1 MSYLSLLKSLL
12 FQYHFSKAGITIPIF
27 LPPLVSF
34 ILSLIC
40 GVGGVSGAFLLLPF
54 QVSIL
59 NFTTPSV
66 SATNHLFNCVAIPWG
81 VYNYWR
87 QGRLYTP
94 LTLIISLGTLPGV
107 VIGYF
112 LRVSYFLKLKNF
124 LLLVGLVLLIIGGKL
139 FYDVI
144 LPPKKE
150 ASFSHTPPKTLIFS
164 FRKLSFEYSGF
175 TYEVNP
181 IMIFLIA
188 CVIGIVG
195 GIYGIGGGAIM
206 APVLL
211 AFFHLPAYVFA
222 GATLFATFL
231 TSVIGVIVYTI
242 FGNGPDFLL
251 GLLFGAGGGI
261 GLYISAKLQKYFP
274 QKLMRILL
282 AIIILFIAFRYIMKF
297 FSS

>member
-1 MSYLSLLKSLL
+1 MDIKNLIKSLPL
-12 FQYHFSKAGITIPIF
+12 QYHFSTAGITVPFF

-34 ILSLIC
+34 FLSLIC

-59 NFTTPSV
+59 NYTAPSV

-81 VYNYWR
+81 VYKYWSE
-87 QGRLYTP
+87 GRLYTP

-139 FYDVI
+139 FYDLI
-144 LPPKKE
+144 FPPKKE
-150 ASFSHTPPKTLIFS
+150 VTFSQIPPKTLVFS
-164 FRKLSFEYSGF
+164 VTKLSFEYSGK
-175 TYEVNP
+175 TYEVSS
-181 IMIFLIA
+181 ILIFLIA
-188 CVIGIVG
+188 CLIGIVG

-206 APVLL
+206 APLLL
-211 AFFHLPAYVFA
+211 AFFHLPPYVFA

-231 TSVIGVIVYTI
+231 TSVIGVIVYTT

-251 GLLFGAGGGI
+251 GLLFGVGGGL
-261 GLYISAKLQKYFP
+261 GLYLSAKLQRLFP
-274 QKLMRILL
+274 QKLIRGLL
-282 AIIILFIAFRYIMKF
+282 GITLLYVAIRYILKF
-297 FSS
+297 FG

>member
-1 MSYLSLLKSLL
+1 MDIKNLIKSFPL
-12 FQYHFSKAGITIPIF
+12 QYHFSTAGITVPFF

-34 ILSLIC
+34 FLSLIC

-59 NFTTPSV
+59 NYTAPSV

-81 VYNYWR
+81 VYKYWSE
-87 QGRLYTP
+87 GRLYTP

-139 FYDVI
+139 FYDLI
-144 LPPKKE
+144 FPPKKE
-150 ASFSHTPPKTLIFS
+150 VTFSQIPPKTLVFS
-164 FRKLSFEYSGF
+164 VTKLSFEYSGK
-175 TYEVNP
+175 TYEVSS
-181 IMIFLIA
+181 ILIFLIA
-188 CVIGIVG
+188 CLIGIVG

-206 APVLL
+206 APLLL
-211 AFFHLPAYVFA
+211 AFFHLPPYVFA

-231 TSVIGVIVYTI
+231 TSVIGVIVYTT

-251 GLLFGAGGGI
+251 GLLFGVGGGL
-261 GLYISAKLQKYFP
+261 GLYLSAKLQRLFP
-274 QKLMRILL
+274 QKLIRGLLGITLLYVAITYIL
-282 AIIILFIAFRYIMKF
+282 KF
-297 FSS
+297 FE

>member
-1 MSYLSLLKSLL
+1 MVVQNLLKSLPL
-12 FQYHFSKAGITIPIF
+12 QYHFSTAKITIPIF

-34 ILSLIC
+34 FLSLVC
-40 GVGGVSGAFLLLPF
+40 GVAGVSGAFLLLPF

-59 NFTTPSV
+59 NYTDPSV

-81 VYNYWR
+81 VYKYWR
-87 QGRLYTP
+87 ERRLYTP
-94 LTLIISLGTLPGV
+94 LTLIIALGTLPGV

-124 LLLVGLVLLIIGGKL
+124 LLLVGLVLLFIGGKL
-139 FYDVI
+139 FYDLI
-144 LPPKKE
+144 FPPKKE
-150 ASFSHTPPKTLIFS
+150 ATFSQVPPKTIV
-164 FRKLSFEYSGF
+164 FRVAKLSFEYSRR
-175 TYEVNP
+175 TYEVSS
-181 IMIFLIA
+181 ILIFLTA

-206 APVLL
+206 APILL

-231 TSVIGVIVYTI
+231 TSVIGVIVYTT

-251 GLLFGAGGGI
+251 GILFGVGGGL
-261 GLYISAKLQKYFP
+261 GLYLSAGLQRYLP
-274 QKLMRILL
+274 QKVIRGFLGIILL
-282 AIIILFIAFRYIMKF
+282 YIAIKYIMKF
-297 FSS
+297 FG

>member
-1 MSYLSLLKSLL
+1 MFIQNLLKSLPL
-12 FQYHFSKAGITIPIF
+12 QYHFAKAGITIPIF

-34 ILSLIC
+34 FLSLVS

-59 NFTTPSV
+59 NYTAPSV

-81 VYNYWR
+81 VYKYWR
-87 QGRLYTP
+87 EGRLYTP

-107 VIGYF
+107 IIGYF
-112 LRVSYFLKLKNF
+112 LRVSYFLELKNF

-139 FYDVI
+139 FFDLI
-144 LPPKKE
+144 FPPKKE
-150 ASFSHTPPKTLIFS
+150 ATFSYVPPKTLVFS
-164 FRKLSFEYSGF
+164 VTKLSFEYSGR
-175 TYEVNP
+175 TYEVSS
-181 IMIFLIA
+181 ILIFLIA

-231 TSVIGVIVYTI
+231 TSVIGVIVYTT

-251 GLLFGAGGGI
+251 GLLFGIGGGL
-261 GLYISAKLQKYFP
+261 GLYLSAKLQRYFP
-274 QKLMRILL
+274 QKVIRGFLG
-282 AIIILFIAFRYIMKF
+282 IILIYIAIRYILRF
-297 FSS
+297 FE